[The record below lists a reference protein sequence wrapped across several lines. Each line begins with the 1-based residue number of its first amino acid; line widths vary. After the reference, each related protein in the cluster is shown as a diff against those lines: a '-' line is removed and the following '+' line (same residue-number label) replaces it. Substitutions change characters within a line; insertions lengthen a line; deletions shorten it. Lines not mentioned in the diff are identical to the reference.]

1 MVKNVKRYM
10 KQQKKDI
17 LPCLVADFVPVTY
30 ILPQV
35 SCYLNLIRNVHV
47 HFRHNERNI
56 MWIVVHVGC
65 SFSHVLL
72 A

>member
-1 MVKNVKRYM
+1 MLCVTVSLIMSAPQDLMVKNVKRYM

-35 SCYLNLIRNVHV
+35 SLLLNAIRNVQV
-47 HFRHNERNI
+47 HPRHAE
-56 MWIVVHVGC
+56 
-65 SFSHVLL
+65 
-72 A
+72 

>member
-1 MVKNVKRYM
+1 MLCVTVPLIMSIPQDLMVKNVKRYM

-35 SCYLNLIRNVHV
+35 SLVLNAIGNVQV
-47 HFRHNERNI
+47 HSRHSE
-56 MWIVVHVGC
+56 
-65 SFSHVLL
+65 
-72 A
+72 